1 MAFVLDN
8 LAQSLIIV
16 GILALVI
23 EVAVLGFATFVL
35 LFLGLSLIFS
45 GTMMYAGLLSE
56 DWLSALWVNAVLTFV
71 LALILWKP
79 LLRLQQS
86 SSEKALGSD
95 FADIDFVLEADL
107 NAEHKQYHS
116 YSGIQWQ
123 LKSEQP
129 ISKGTRVKVV
139 KKEVGVMWVKAI

>member
-8 LAQSLIIV
+8 LAQSLIII

-56 DWLSALWVNAVLTFV
+56 DWLTALWVNAVLTFV

-86 SSEKALGSD
+86 SSEKTLGSD

-107 NAEHKQYHS
+107 NEQNKQYHS

-123 LKSEQP
+123 LKSDQP